1 MLFPVPLL
9 FRRYLSM
16 IMCLTLL
23 HFTSMLHYFTSI
35 SFTSLRL
42 PVRRYTSN
50 LFSSWILDMV
60 LHAFRLLSTS
70 KFPTIL
76 KHSLITL
83 NLVKLRRRSKRI
95 ELQRRAMKTIMLSR
109 QHPFRWRAL
118 RNYNDL
124 SQSIFRRMFRTD
136 RETFEYVLG
145 RVESVL
151 NFDSGKAR

>member
-1 MLFPVPLL
+1 
-9 FRRYLSM
+9 
-16 IMCLTLL
+16 
-23 HFTSMLHYFTSI
+23 MLHYFTSI

-50 LFSSWILDMV
+50 LFSSSILDMI
-60 LHAFRLLSTS
+60 LHTFRLLSTS

-76 KHSLITL
+76 KHYLITL

-95 ELQRRAMKTIMLSR
+95 ELQRRAMKTMMLSR

-124 SQSIFRRMFRTD
+124 SESIFRRMFRMD

-151 NFDSGKAR
+151 NFDSGKARCTKRKNFCRKY